1 MHAKAFPIIQKNEI
15 PRKLLQSLWSAVLFY
30 RVMFL
35 ELCISWGT
43 APSHHC
49 SASWYRWLWE
59 LSFSSL
65 DDFGCH
71 LPWSFATGEGID
83 VPQGRVEC
91 QALLWGAVLWCSQL
105 LLLWLCSLLNR
116 ARGNISPTSLCP
128 CSSLFVP
135 VCIQSSC
142 SSVLPFVCV
151 VTLVSV
157 VTVVFVVALVSVVL

>member
-35 ELCISWGT
+35 ELCIYWGT
-43 APSHHC
+43 APSQHC

-71 LPWSFATGEGID
+71 FPWSFATGEGID

-91 QALLWGAVLWCSQL
+91 QALLWGAVLRCSRL
-105 LLLWLCSLLNR
+105 LLLWPCSLLNR
-116 ARGNISPTSLCP
+116 APGNISPTSLCP
-128 CSSLFVP
+128 CSSLF
-135 VCIQSSC
+135 QS
-142 SSVLPFVCV
+142 
-151 VTLVSV
+151 VSK
-157 VTVVFVVALVSVVL
+157 VAAAAYYLSYV